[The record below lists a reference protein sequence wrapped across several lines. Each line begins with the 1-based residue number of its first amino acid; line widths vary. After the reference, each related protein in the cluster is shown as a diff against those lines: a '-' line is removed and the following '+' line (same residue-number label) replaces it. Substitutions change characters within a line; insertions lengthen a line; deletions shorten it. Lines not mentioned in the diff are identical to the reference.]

1 MYMRKC
7 CLQNMKISDTHWA
20 FFFFFN
26 SMGTEKTKSCF
37 LTLARLE
44 QSATYQRIFRK
55 LTKVVVP
62 FTMSDMGISSKEDV
76 ISVRS

>member
-1 MYMRKC
+1 
-7 CLQNMKISDTHWA
+7 
-20 FFFFFN
+20 
-26 SMGTEKTKSCF
+26 MGTEKTKSCF